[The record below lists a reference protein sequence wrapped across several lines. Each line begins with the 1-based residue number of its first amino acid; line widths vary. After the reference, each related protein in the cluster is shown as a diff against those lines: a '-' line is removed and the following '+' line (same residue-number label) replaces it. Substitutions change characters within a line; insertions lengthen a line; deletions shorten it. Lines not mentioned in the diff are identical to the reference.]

1 MVLRIMRLSA
11 PLLLALFLAGCANP
25 AQESASALRARAAF
39 RSTGGGQCAAQ
50 KINGTVYV
58 CID

>member
-1 MVLRIMRLSA
+1 MRLSA